1 MTSAR
6 WRAGQHAKRI
16 AQKGRLAYLTAIDVL
31 RFSRHAPMSAL
42 DSSYDQLVSRIV
54 YNVHALEKGLAR
66 THDRR
71 LGFGRTALE
80 KLNYALLAYLEA
92 GFDPESFA
100 FVEGISVIRRYD
112 ELHQREGTPAAL
124 LPEVIDARLLELSRQ
139 SEYLSAGT
147 KVVRR
152 TDKQNGQLPYFRNL
166 AYGRSS
172 VREFSGEAID
182 LDLVREAIAIAGKS
196 PSVCNRQGWHV
207 YWTEDKDL
215 AARVLRHQRGFGYQQ
230 MPEVLLTVTVSVTAF
245 LSPVERNQ
253 GYIDG
258 GLFAMSLMYAL
269 EAAGLAAV
277 PLNACLYA
285 KDQRAVRQL
294 LELNP
299 ADLIIMFIAV
309 GALPDETVVPV
320 SDRKPTDSII
330 RPR

>member
-1 MTSAR
+1 MNSLR
-6 WRAGQHAKRI
+6 WRAGQRVKRL
-16 AQKGRLAYLTAIDVL
+16 AQKGRLAYLTGIDVL

-71 LGFGRTALE
+71 LGFGRTALA
-80 KLNYALLAYLEA
+80 KLNYALVAYLDA

-100 FVEGISVIRRYD
+100 FIEGISVIRRYD
-112 ELHQREGTPAAL
+112 ELHQREGAAAAVL
-124 LPEVIDARLLELSRQ
+124 TEVIDSRLLEMSRNIGY
-139 SEYLSAGT
+139 SSAGT

-152 TDKQNGQLPYFRNL
+152 AEKQHGQLSYFRNL
-166 AYGRSS
+166 AFGRSS
-172 VREFSGEAID
+172 VREFSGETID
-182 LDLVREAIAIAGKS
+182 LGLVREAITIAGKS

-207 YWTEDKDL
+207 YWTQDKEL
-215 AARVLRHQRGFGYQQ
+215 ASRVLRHQRGFGYQQ

-253 GYIDG
+253 GYVDG

-285 KDQRAVRQL
+285 KDQRAIRRL
-294 LELNP
+294 LDLHP
-299 ADLIIMFIAV
+299 SDLIIMFVAV
-309 GALPDETVVPV
+309 GALPEETVVPI
-320 SDRKPTDSII
+320 SDRKPADSII
-330 RPR
+330 RSR